1 MWDVVGRGHLELFDR
16 LARVVER
23 KEQLG
28 TVVEW
33 GCGGG
38 ANAVSFAPR
47 CSSFVGVDIS
57 QDSLDECARQVTAV
71 TSTPFRSV
79 LVDVADREA
88 ALPRLGEPCDLF
100 ICLYVFQLIPS
111 PEYGVSA
118 SCGSRIGPSPRA
130 GSAFVQI
137 KYDPG
142 SYRTRSRQRG
152 YRTGWRGWRT

>member
-57 QDSLDECARQVTAV
+57 QDSLDECARQVTGGH
-71 TSTPFRSV
+71 
-79 LVDVADREA
+79 LD
-88 ALPRLGEPCDLF
+88 ALPLGARRRR
-100 ICLYVFQLIPS
+100 
-111 PEYGVSA
+111 G
-118 SCGSRIGPSPRA
+118 
-130 GSAFVQI
+130 
-137 KYDPG
+137 PG
-142 SYRTRSRQRG
+142 SGAPPTRRAL
-152 YRTGWRGWRT
+152 